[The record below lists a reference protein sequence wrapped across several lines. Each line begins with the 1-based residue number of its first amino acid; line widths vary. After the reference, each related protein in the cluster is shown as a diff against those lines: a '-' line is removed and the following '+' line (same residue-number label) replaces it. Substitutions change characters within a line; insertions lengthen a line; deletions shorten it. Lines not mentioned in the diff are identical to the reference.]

1 MTALRQSLLETHRFC
16 ELLNVA
22 SISHANNDNIINLI
36 AHPNQAYCV
45 FVEKHATRLK
55 AATASIRWYSAVISS
70 ALV

>member
-45 FVEKHATRLK
+45 FVEKHANRFK
-55 AATASIRWYSAVISS
+55 AATGSICGYQSVEADTS
-70 ALV
+70 L